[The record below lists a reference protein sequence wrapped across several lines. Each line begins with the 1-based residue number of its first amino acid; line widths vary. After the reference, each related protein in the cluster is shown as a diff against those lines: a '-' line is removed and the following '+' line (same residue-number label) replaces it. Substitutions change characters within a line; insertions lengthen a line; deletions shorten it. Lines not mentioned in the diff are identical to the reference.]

1 MEELLLP
8 AAALP
13 MSRRGGDLA
22 HAAAAARLLGRES
35 KDGAPCRPAAP
46 AAAVVVAAAA
56 VILGEVAAPVGQ
68 GVLLVAQVAEGFV
81 HLGQLLLEHRPM
93 QGLLRLA
100 PQGPFNGQVPL
111 RASNLKTTQTK
122 HT

>member
-35 KDGAPCRPAAP
+35 EDGAPCRPAAP
-46 AAAVVVAAAA
+46 AA
-56 VILGEVAAPVGQ
+56 ILEEVAAPVGQ
-68 GVLLVAQVAEGFV
+68 SVLLVAQLAEGFV
-81 HLGQLLLEHRPM
+81 RLGQLLREHRPV